1 MDGNQNAQEAV
12 EFCRVLQKV
21 RTVSRIVRRQRR
33 QLSGAT
39 LVQSFDI
46 AGGAHERHGERN
58 LQIEGYVM
66 RHAAKCETVNDR
78 EDSNDIRALILDLAQ
93 IRLQSFF

>member
-1 MDGNQNAQEAV
+1 
-12 EFCRVLQKV
+12 
-21 RTVSRIVRRQRR
+21 
-33 QLSGAT
+33 
-39 LVQSFDI
+39 
-46 AGGAHERHGERN
+46 
-58 LQIEGYVM
+58 M